1 MATTVRGC
9 DDPAVIGARTGLV
22 AFDYLRQVLGFIGIT
37 DLDIILAGRP
47 RAGANGETAVKQ
59 FGETVAL
66 AAAA

>member
-1 MATTVRGC
+1 VSSLSTLRLFGTRNLLQG
-9 DDPAVIGARTGLV
+9 
-22 AFDYLRQVLGFIGIT
+22 YLRQVLGFIGIT